1 MAAFQNYSNPYS
13 FIAAPAYQQAG
24 VPQPMPP
31 MPQMPQPAPAPQ
43 RVGGIKWVQG
53 VEGGKAQF
61 VAPGSSDVFFDSEE
75 QQFFIKTVDVSGMPA
90 PLRVF
95 RYEEVVAANTPNT
108 QEALAYVTQDE
119 FNALKKSVESLMT
132 KGASDDE

>member
-31 MPQMPQPAPAPQ
+31 MPQVPQPAPASQ
-43 RVGGIKWVQG
+43 RAGGIKWVQG

-95 RYEEVVAANTPNT
+95 RYEEVVAADQKAAPAPEKFVTHDELDECMRRV
-108 QEALAYVTQDE
+108 EAMV
-119 FNALKKSVESLMT
+119 
-132 KGASDDE
+132 KGAADNE

>member
-24 VPQPMPP
+24 VPQPVPQ
-31 MPQMPQPAPAPQ
+31 MPQMPQASPQ
-43 RVGGIKWVQG
+43 RAGGIKWVQG

-75 QQFFIKTVDVSGMPA
+75 QQFFVKTVDVSGMPA

-95 RYEEVVAANTPNT
+95 RYEEVMESEQKAAPAPAN
-108 QEALAYVTQDE
+108 YVTHDE
-119 FNALKKSVESLMT
+119 LDECMRRVEAMV
-132 KGASDDE
+132 KGAAGDE

>member
-24 VPQPMPP
+24 VPQPVPP
-31 MPQMPQPAPAPQ
+31 IPQVPQPAPQ
-43 RVGGIKWVQG
+43 RAVGIKWVQG

-95 RYEEVVAANTPNT
+95 RYEEVVATNTPNT

-119 FNALKKSVESLMT
+119 FNALKKSVESLMV
-132 KGASDDE
+132 KGAAGDE

>member
-24 VPQPMPP
+24 VPQPMPQ
-31 MPQMPQPAPAPQ
+31 MPQMPQPTPTPQ
-43 RVGGIKWVQG
+43 RAGGIKWVQG

-61 VAPGSSDVFFDSEE
+61 VTPGSSDVFFDSEE

-95 RYEEVVAANTPNT
+95 RYEEVVAADQKAAPAQANF
-108 QEALAYVTQDE
+108 VTHDE
-119 FNALKKSVESLMT
+119 LDECMRRVESMV
-132 KGASDDE
+132 KGAAGDE